1 MKEESDRLKLRCFD
15 EIAAEL
21 AKRKPA
27 EPPITPE
34 EPGKPPVVNDPPSK
48 YKKTVNI
55 SIANILHGAK
65 SIESESDIEDVV
77 NEIRNRLKREL
88 KDDVIIK
95 LV

>member
-1 MKEESDRLKLRCFD
+1 DRLKLRCFD
-15 EIAAEL
+15 EIAEEL

-27 EPPITPE
+27 EPPTTPE
-34 EPGKPPVVNDPPSK
+34 EPDKPTVINDPPRK

-65 SIESESDIEDVV
+65 SIENEEDIERLLND
-77 NEIRNRLKREL
+77 IRERLRSEL
-88 KDDVIIK
+88 KEDTIIK